1 MALSV
6 AQQPIR
12 GQLKSIAIK
21 SRTLERPVFVLL
33 KLFYLTDIINGA
45 DCKNYHIAQNWD
57 LPVFSPV
64 DSSDEKLVKS
74 NTVHCGLGT
83 IVYYFLLSKTL

>member
-12 GQLKSIAIK
+12 GQLKTIAIK
-21 SRTLERPVFVLL
+21 SRTLWRPAFLLL
-33 KLFYLTDIINGA
+33 KLFLPYRINGA

-64 DSSDEKLVKS
+64 DSSDEKLVKC